1 VSNYGGNFPPLNGQ
15 ISCGKS
21 ENMIK
26 LPILRFSRKMS
37 LIFASALL
45 LMSLH
50 HTHLYGNE
58 ISLPGDTCT
67 TRTTFAESLAEHVQ
81 GRVLEHDRESVDNG
95 RTWSSVIW
103 IPTYYG
109 YHTFLGVLDSFIA
122 GHTAL
127 TSLRTWRLADRNFYV
142 ILLSQKNVSV
152 RIVYDSRNSLLMLTA
167 PAGF

>member
-1 VSNYGGNFPPLNGQ
+1 
-15 ISCGKS
+15 
-21 ENMIK
+21 MIK
-26 LPILRFSRKMS
+26 LPFARIFRKIL

-45 LMSLH
+45 IMSVH
-50 HTHLYGNE
+50 HAHLFGHE
-58 ISLPGDTCT
+58 SPTPVDTCMAI
-67 TRTTFAESLAEHVQ
+67 TTFAESLAEHVQ
-81 GRVLEHDRESVDNG
+81 GRVLEHDRESVDDG

-109 YHTFLGVLDSFIA
+109 YHTFLGVLDNYVAS
-122 GHTAL
+122 HTAL

-167 PAGF
+167 PAGY

>member
-1 VSNYGGNFPPLNGQ
+1 MPF
-15 ISCGKS
+15 
-21 ENMIK
+21 
-26 LPILRFSRKMS
+26 
-37 LIFASALL
+37 IFASALL
-45 LMSLH
+45 FVSLQ
-50 HTHLYGNE
+50 HTTLHGRA
-58 ISLPGDTCT
+58 SSQPVDTCIT
-67 TRTTFAESLAEHVQ
+67 NTTFAESLAEHVQ
-81 GRVLEHDRESVDNG
+81 GKVLEHDRESVDNG

-142 ILLSQKNVSV
+142 ILLSQQNISV